1 MSGTLIK
8 QNATAKAAN
17 LVRHDGGMITQ
28 LDDRAV
34 TGAKPD
40 QPAH

>member
-8 QNATAKAAN
+8 QNATTKAAN
-17 LVRHDGGMITQ
+17 LARHDGGMITQ
-28 LDDRAV
+28 LDNRRM